1 MIVVSVM
8 LSLNEKMCD
17 NVVKLP
23 VLSNNEFAII
33 SKYHVAL
40 IHASRHLL
48 E

>member
-8 LSLNEKMCD
+8 LSLNEKMCE
-17 NVVKLP
+17 NVVKQP
-23 VLSNNEFAII
+23 VLSNNEFSI